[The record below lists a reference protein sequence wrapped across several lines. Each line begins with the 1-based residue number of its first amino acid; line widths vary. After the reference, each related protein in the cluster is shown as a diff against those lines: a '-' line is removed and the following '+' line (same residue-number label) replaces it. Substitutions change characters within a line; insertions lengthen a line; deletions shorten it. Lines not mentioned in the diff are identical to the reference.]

1 MCGSINYFN
10 SKEVAMDMENIKK
23 IILQFS
29 EDRNWDH
36 AHNPKNL
43 SMALNVEASEL
54 LEIFQWLSLEEASN
68 LQDEKKEHAKQEIAD
83 IAIYL
88 IRMCIK
94 LDINLEE
101 AILEKMKLNEKKYPL
116 IDKNGKKIL
125 YGKKS

>member
-1 MCGSINYFN
+1 
-10 SKEVAMDMENIKK
+10 MDIENIKK

-29 EDRNWDH
+29 QNRNWDY

-54 LEIFQWLSLEEASN
+54 LEIFQWLSLEEAAN
-68 LQDEKKEHAKQEIAD
+68 LQGEKKEHAKQEIAD

-116 IDKNGKKIL
+116 IDENGEKIE

>member
-1 MCGSINYFN
+1 
-10 SKEVAMDMENIKK
+10 MDMKK
-23 IILQFS
+23 VEELILKFS
-29 EDRNWDH
+29 HDRNWDH

-54 LEIFQWLSLEEASN
+54 LEIFQWLTLEESSN
-68 LQDEKKEHAKQEIAD
+68 LQGEKKEHAKQEIAD

-116 IDKNGKKIL
+116 IDEQGNKIE

>member
-1 MCGSINYFN
+1 MHRSINNFN
-10 SKEVAMDMENIKK
+10 SKEVAMDIENIKK

-29 EDRNWDH
+29 QNRNWDY

-54 LEIFQWLSLEEASN
+54 LEIFQWLSLEEAAN
-68 LQDEKKEHAKQEIAD
+68 LQGEKKEHAKQEIAD

-101 AILEKMKLNEKKYPL
+101 AILETMKLNEKKYPL
-116 IDKNGKKIL
+116 IDENGEKIE